1 MGPLYR
7 SFANIVSGEGPRE
20 GGLVPVGRWARAVV
34 CECNA
39 DSVKWVEIG
48 RAVARSLGKKEV
60 ATVVPI
66 SGGKGVFFVETIEE
80 ALFL

>member
-34 CECNA
+34 CECSA
-39 DSVKWVEIG
+39 DSVKWVKVG
-48 RAVARSLGKKEV
+48 RAMARSLGKKEV
-60 ATVVPI
+60 AIVVPI

-80 ALFL
+80 ALYL

>member
-1 MGPLYR
+1 MGPLHK
-7 SFANIVSGEGPRE
+7 SFANVVSGKGPRE
-20 GGLVPVGRWARAVV
+20 GGLVRVERWARAVV

-80 ALFL
+80 ALYL